1 MLTVSVQSCVCDHSD
16 ESGEQGVFHN
26 VETSRP
32 LANAGTILS
41 RSGKVLSPGGYS
53 TVSFEIS
60 QANIGISKSGITN
73 CGNRAG
79 HF

>member
-1 MLTVSVQSCVCDHSD
+1 VVI
-16 ESGEQGVFHN
+16 
-26 VETSRP
+26 P
-32 LANAGTILS
+32 
-41 RSGKVLSPGGYS
+41 P
-53 TVSFEIS
+53 VSFEIS